1 MEAVLA
7 LAEPLLLTAPLTD
20 QQRSATRHALEQLPQ
35 RSIFASMIRSTR
47 LGRLFQLPAC
57 VSCRA
62 PFFLFS
68 SSFLALTVLFWVI
81 QIEMSPAPSSSSSS
95 SSTAPVRRTSLVLR
109 CAAALFD
116 AALHGSQLDSD
127 GKRGGNLSAAIPPQV
142 TLCSPPDC
150 SLTHSPPV
158 C

>member
-1 MEAVLA
+1 LA

-62 PFFLFS
+62 PFFLQLIIPRAHS
-68 SSFLALTVLFWVI
+68 AVL
-81 QIEMSPAPSSSSSS
+81 
-95 SSTAPVRRTSLVLR
+95 
-109 CAAALFD
+109 
-116 AALHGSQLDSD
+116 GDSD
-127 GKRGGNLSAAIPPQV
+127 
-142 TLCSPPDC
+142 
-150 SLTHSPPV
+150 
-158 C
+158 